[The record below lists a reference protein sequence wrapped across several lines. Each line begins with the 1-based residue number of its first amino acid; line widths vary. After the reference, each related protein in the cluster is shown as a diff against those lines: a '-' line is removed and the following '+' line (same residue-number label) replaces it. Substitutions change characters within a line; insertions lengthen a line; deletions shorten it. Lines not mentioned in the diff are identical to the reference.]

1 MLIQKSQLEL
11 HKQIQKLSNDLTE
24 CKNVE
29 KQHKR
34 MNGLLYEEV
43 DRLKKAN
50 EKLKKENA
58 LHKKNIQDYILKT
71 KFQK

>member
-1 MLIQKSQLEL
+1 MMDLQRLQAELLEL
-11 HKQIQKLSNDLTE
+11 
-24 CKNVE
+24 KNIE

-58 LHKKNIQDYILKT
+58 IHKKNIQNYFLKA

>member
-11 HKQIQKLSNDLTE
+11 HKQIQKLSKELTE

-29 KQHKR
+29 KQHKK

-43 DRLKKAN
+43 DTLKKAN

-58 LHKKNIQDYILKT
+58 IHKKNIQDYILKT

>member
-11 HKQIQKLSNDLTE
+11 HKQIQKLSNQLTE

-58 LHKKNIQDYILKT
+58 THKKNIQDYLLKA

>member
-1 MLIQKSQLEL
+1 
-11 HKQIQKLSNDLTE
+11 
-24 CKNVE
+24 
-29 KQHKR
+29 

-58 LHKKNIQDYILKT
+58 IHKKNIQDYFLKAKFT
-71 KFQK
+71 K

>member
-1 MLIQKSQLEL
+1 
-11 HKQIQKLSNDLTE
+11 
-24 CKNVE
+24 
-29 KQHKR
+29 

-43 DRLKKAN
+43 DTLKKAN

-58 LHKKNIQDYILKT
+58 IHKKNIQDYILKT

>member
-1 MLIQKSQLEL
+1 MPIQKSQLEL
-11 HKQIQKLSNDLTE
+11 HKQIQKLNKQLSE
-24 CKNVE
+24 CQNIE

-58 LHKKNIQDYILKT
+58 IHKKNIQNYFLKA